1 MTRKTNPDKLGDQ
14 LDRLRT
20 HIVSEKKP
28 GKSPAMPSRYARL
41 AESLGGELVQD
52 AGGVF
57 CLVTRLYEFG
67 CSYGSVSLDSAEQS
81 ETVAAASFSAGECEG
96 GTALGDLVFFDTE
109 TTGLGGA
116 GTVAF
121 LIGCGSLTNQG
132 FEVRQYV
139 LPDYS
144 DEAGMLERLLDE
156 LTERRT
162 IVSYNGLA
170 FDAPLVRDRMI
181 VNRVARELPCQG
193 HIDLLH
199 ATRRLFRRR
208 LRDCSLTNIEREI
221 FSFYREGDIPGYLIP
236 SVYFDWLGTENPSQ
250 LETVLEHNRL
260 DILSLYFLLL
270 HVADVFVSEGET
282 LESADDMYS
291 LARVYGRRR
300 QHDKVADMYERMET
314 AVEGAV
320 DPDALL
326 YHSYSFKK
334 TGDWEQA
341 IGLWQQLSEGTGQE
355 AFASNIELAKYFEH
369 RKKDANTALSYA
381 RRAGQI
387 CPFEGPRR
395 DQVRHRLARLQRKAK
410 DLL

>member
-20 HIVSEKKP
+20 HIVAEKKP
-28 GKSPAMPSRYARL
+28 GKSPALPSRYGRL
-41 AESLGGELVQD
+41 AEALGGELVRGS
-52 AGGVF
+52 GGVF
-57 CLVTRLYEFG
+57 CLVTRLYGFG
-67 CSYGSVSLDSAEQS
+67 HSYGNASLAPAKQS
-81 ETVAAASFSAGECEG
+81 DAAAAASFSAGACEG
-96 GTALGDLVFFDTE
+96 EVALGDLVFFDTE

-121 LIGCGSLTNQG
+121 LIGCGSLTEQG

-139 LPDYS
+139 LPDYA
-144 DEAGMLERLLDE
+144 DEAGMLECLQDE
-156 LTERRT
+156 LNDGRT

-221 FSFYREGDIPGYLIP
+221 FGYYREGDVPGYLIP
-236 SVYFDWLGTENPSQ
+236 SVYFDWLGTEDPSQ
-250 LETVLEHNRL
+250 MGTVLEHNRL

-270 HVADVFVSEGET
+270 HVADIFSSEGET
-282 LESADDMYS
+282 LESADDMHS

-300 QHDKVADMYERMET
+300 QHEKVADLYDRMEMASEGEIGLD
-314 AVEGAV
+314 AV
-320 DPDALL
+320 L

-341 IGLWQQLSEGTGQE
+341 VALWQQLSEGIGRE
-355 AFASNIELAKYFEH
+355 AFESNIELAKYFEH
-369 RKKDANTALSYA
+369 RIKDVAAALSYA
-381 RRAGQI
+381 RKAAQA
-387 CPFEGPRR
+387 CPFEGPRLA
-395 DQVRHRLARLQRKAK
+395 QIRHRLDRLQKKAK
-410 DLL
+410 DLR